1 LLPAESLVAL
11 EQKKNQSN
19 DKFIATSSTA
29 ANRQSDHLR
38 KGEARMKCKVLIA
51 DDHGV
56 VRKGL
61 RLLLEQYP
69 ELVVIGEAANGHE
82 AVTMAATL
90 SPQVVVLDVA
100 MPILNG
106 IEAAEQILK
115 DNSQIGIIML
125 TMHADESY
133 VLRALHV
140 GVRGYLLKESAEKD
154 LLLAIRS
161 VTQGKPFFSRE
172 IAETLLEDYVR
183 VLKQQG
189 LTDTFDGL
197 TPREKEVLQL
207 LAEGKTNKDVAA
219 LLDVSPYTVESH
231 RTNLMQKLNVH
242 NTAEIV
248 LYAVRKGLVS

>member
-1 LLPAESLVAL
+1 MIDLLPSAQD
-11 EQKKNQSN
+11 QK
-19 DKFIATSSTA
+19 STP
-29 ANRQSDHLR
+29 R
-38 KGEARMKCKVLIA
+38 KIDVLQRARENMRYTVLIA

-69 ELVVIGEAANGHE
+69 ELAVIGEAANGRE

-90 SPQVVVLDVA
+90 LPQIVVLDVA

-115 DNSQIGIIML
+115 VNSKTGIIIL

-133 VLRALHV
+133 LLRALNV
-140 GVRGYLLKESAEKD
+140 GVKGYLLKESAEED
-154 LLLAIRS
+154 LLLAIKA
-161 VTQGKPFFSRE
+161 VANGKPFFSRA
-172 IAETLLEDYVR
+172 INETLLEDYMR
-183 VLKQQG
+183 MLKQQG
-189 LTDTFDGL
+189 LSDTFDLL
-197 TPREKEVLQL
+197 TAREKEVLQL
-207 LAEGKTNKDVAA
+207 LAEGKTNKEVAQ

-231 RTNLMQKLNVH
+231 RTNLMQKLGIH

-248 LYAVRKGLVS
+248 LYAVRKRLVS